1 MSIST
6 IGTVFQTAAPTDLVS
21 IQRPNAGG
29 FTAIDASVPMAAL
42 SNIRFDVTFTGLEF
56 RNIGTT
62 PLVLIQSNRAVIVT
76 SAAVILTEQTEAFDF
91 SAGVSITT
99 TNRNTPQAYDDGSIS
114 IANTNAILSTSV
126 SQIDSI
132 GQGNAYI
139 ASKGADDSPTGDGF
153 IRILGTYYEIDL

>member
-56 RNIGTT
+56 RNIATT
-62 PLVLIQSNRAVIVT
+62 PLVVIQSNRAVIVT
-76 SAAVILTEQTEAFDF
+76 SVAAILTEQTEVFDF
-91 SAGVSITT
+91 ETGVVITT
-99 TNRNTPQAYDDGSIS
+99 SASNIAQAYDDLALNVINGNTIFSTNL
-114 IANTNAILSTSV
+114 ANEG
-126 SQIDSI
+126 QIN
-132 GQGNAYI
+132 QGNVYAV
-139 ASKGADDSPTGDGF
+139 SKSSDATTGDGF
-153 IRILGTYYEIDL
+153 VRIVGTYYEIDL